1 MRRYSE
7 YFKQFGLRGL
17 VAMGFGSVVLSVIYL
32 ILGLSGVI
40 DSLAWSEV
48 VLGYFT
54 ITALAFLAGG
64 ITVVYQIEELPLSL
78 AITLHGF
85 ILYIGYALL
94 YVTNN
99 WLKDG
104 IIPFLIFTGIFIA
117 GYILVWLVIYLIT
130 NKGTKNINNKIKS
143 RAE

>member
-17 VAMGFGSVVLSVIYL
+17 VAMGFGPVVLSVIYL

-40 DSLAWSEV
+40 ESLAWTEV
-48 VLGYFT
+48 VLGYLT

-64 ITVVYQIEELPLSL
+64 ITVVYQIEEMPLSV
-78 AITLHGF
+78 AITAHGF
-85 ILYIGYALL
+85 ILYIAYATVFLI
-94 YVTNN
+94 NN
-99 WLKDG
+99 WLEDG
-104 IIPFLIFTGIFIA
+104 IVPFLVFTGIFVG

-130 NKGTKNINNKIKS
+130 NNGTKMINNKIKN
-143 RAE
+143 RAD

>member
-1 MRRYSE
+1 MKIIAK
-7 YFKQFGLRGL
+7 YFKDFGFRGL

-32 ILGLSGVI
+32 ILGLVGVI
-40 DSLAWSEV
+40 DELPWSYV
-48 VLGYFT
+48 VLGYLS

-64 ITVVYQIEELPLSL
+64 ITVVYQIEELPLSV

-85 ILYIGYALL
+85 ILYIGYVLV

-104 IIPFLIFTGIFIA
+104 IVPFLVFTGIFIS

-130 NKGTKNINNKIKS
+130 NKGTKMINNKIKN

>member
-40 DSLAWSEV
+40 DRLAWSEV
-48 VLGYFT
+48 VLGYLT
-54 ITALAFLAGG
+54 ITALAFLTGG

-78 AITLHGF
+78 ATTLHGF
-85 ILYIGYALL
+85 ILYIGYALV

-104 IIPFLIFTGIFIA
+104 IIPFLVFTGIFIA

>member
-1 MRRYSE
+1 MRKYSE

-17 VAMGFGSVVLSVIYL
+17 VAMGFGSVILSVIYL
-32 ILGLSGVI
+32 ILGLSGGI

-48 VLGYFT
+48 VLGYLT

-64 ITVVYQIEELPLSL
+64 ITVVYQIEELPLSV
-78 AITLHGF
+78 AISAHGF
-85 ILYIGYALL
+85 ILYIAYATVYLI
-94 YVTNN
+94 NN
-99 WLKDG
+99 WLEDG
-104 IIPFLIFTGIFIA
+104 IVPFLVFTGIFIG

-130 NKGTKNINNKIKS
+130 NKGTKMINNKIKS